1 LVDRAAVEARLARL
15 DRELAMIEQV
25 RNAGR
30 DRFLTNDGL
39 QHQAERALQLAI
51 QICIDVGA
59 HLVAAR
65 GLRAPDEYRDV
76 FERLSREDTL
86 DAALAERLKDA
97 VGQRNLLVH
106 GYVDLDAALIWE
118 KLGEV
123 EDLRAFARWALSTAN
138 G

>member
-15 DRELAMIEQV
+15 DRELSMIEQV
-25 RNAGR
+25 RSAGR
-30 DRFLTNDGL
+30 DRFLTDDGL

-118 KLGEV
+118 KLGERD
-123 EDLRAFARWALSTAN
+123 DLRAFARWVLATAS